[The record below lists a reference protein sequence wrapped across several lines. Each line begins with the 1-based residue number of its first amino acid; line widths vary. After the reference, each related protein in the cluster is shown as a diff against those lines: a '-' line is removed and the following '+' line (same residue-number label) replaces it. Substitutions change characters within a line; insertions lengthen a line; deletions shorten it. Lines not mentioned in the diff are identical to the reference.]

1 MIDLSRSALERHSLD
16 MRQFIDARASTLP
29 GGQRIIDVYNSSG
42 LNFTLL
48 PDRGLDIWTAHYKG
62 LPLTWISQGSP
73 HAPDFG
79 ASWLRQFNGGLLT
92 TCGLRHAGPP
102 ETDTLSGEQRDVHG
116 LYTRL
121 KAYNLNI
128 AGAWL
133 DEDYA
138 LEVRAT
144 ITEAGL
150 FQEQLRLERVYRVV
164 LGRPEIEIRDTVR
177 NLYDTPVP
185 LMVLYHFNVG
195 YPLVRDGAQLYTPS
209 QAIIPRDEAA
219 RAGHATWHTY
229 GNAVPGYAE
238 QVFYHHVKQQ
248 SSLSRVLLSNGDM
261 GLRLEWDTRSAP
273 YFTQWK
279 NLRQGIYVSGIEPG
293 NCLPEGQNAARQHGR
308 LQMLQPGET
317 RDFAC
322 RLYVAASAA
331 LPAEI
336 KAIEALESDGYP
348 AAGFNG
354 SGL

>member
-1 MIDLSRSALERHSLD
+1 MIDLSRSALDRHGLD
-16 MRQFIDARASTLP
+16 MRQFIDARVSTLP
-29 GGQRIIDVYNSSG
+29 SGQRIIDVHNSSG
-42 LNFTLL
+42 LHFTLL
-48 PDRGLDIWTAHYKG
+48 PDRGLDIWTAHYRG
-62 LPLTWISQGSP
+62 APLTWISQGSP

-79 ASWLRQFNGGLLT
+79 ATWLRLFNGGLLT

-102 ETDTLSGEQRDVHG
+102 ETDALSGEQRDVHG

-121 KAYNLNI
+121 KAYNVNI
-128 AGAWL
+128 SGTWL
-133 DEDYA
+133 DDEYA

-164 LGRPEIEIRDTVR
+164 LGHPQIEIRDTVR
-177 NLYDTPVP
+177 NLYDVPVP

-195 YPLVRDGAQLYTPS
+195 YPLVRDGAQLYTSS
-209 QAIIPRDEAA
+209 QTIIPRDEAA
-219 RAGHATWHTY
+219 RAGYATWHTY
-229 GNAVPGYAE
+229 GHAVPGYAE
-238 QVFYHHVKQQ
+238 QVFYHHVRQQ
-248 SSLSRVLLSNGDM
+248 NSLSRVLLSNGDM
-261 GLRLEWDTRSAP
+261 GLCLEWDTDSAP

-293 NCLPEGQNAARQHGR
+293 NCLPEGQNAARHHGR

-317 RDFAC
+317 RDFLC
-322 RLYVAASAA
+322 RLHVADSAA

-336 KAIEALESDGYP
+336 NAIEVLQNDGQP
-348 AAGFNG
+348 VAGFNA

>member
-1 MIDLSRSALERHSLD
+1 MTDLSRRTLERHSLD
-16 MRQFIDARASTLP
+16 ARQFIDARASTLP
-29 GGQRIIDVYNSSG
+29 DGQRSIDVYNSSG

-92 TCGLRHAGPP
+92 TCGLRHAGGP
-102 ETDTLSGEQRDVHG
+102 ETDTINGEQRDIHG

-121 KAYNLNI
+121 KAYNVNSS
-128 AGAWL
+128 GAWQN
-133 DEDYA
+133 DTYT

-144 ITEAGL
+144 IVEAGL
-150 FQEQLRLERVYRVV
+150 FQEQIHLDRVYRVV

-177 NLYDTPVP
+177 NLYDVPVP

-195 YPLVRDGAQLYTPS
+195 YPLVREGAQLHVPS

-219 RAGHATWHTY
+219 HAGHATWNIY

-238 QVFYHHVKQQ
+238 QVFYHHVKQRDG
-248 SSLSRVLLSNGDM
+248 LSRVLLSNGDM
-261 GLRLEWDTRSAP
+261 GLRLEWDTGSAP

-279 NLRQGIYVSGIEPG
+279 NLRQGIYISGIEPG
-293 NCLPEGQNAARQHGR
+293 NCLPEGQNAARAHGR
-308 LQMLQPGET
+308 LDMLQPGEQ
-317 RDFAC
+317 RDFTC
-322 RLYVAASAA
+322 RLHILERAA
-331 LPAEI
+331 LSAEI
-336 KAIEALESDGYP
+336 NAVEELGTDGHP
-348 AAGFNG
+348 VIGFNG

>member
-1 MIDLSRSALERHSLD
+1 MIDLSRRALERHSLD
-16 MRQFIDARASTLP
+16 LRQFIDARPSSLP
-29 GGQRIIDVYNSSG
+29 DGQRIIDIYNSSG

-48 PDRGLDIWTAHYKG
+48 PERGLDIWTAHYKG

-102 ETDTLSGEQRDVHG
+102 ETDTISGEHRDVHG

-121 KAYNLNI
+121 KVGNLNI
-128 AGAWL
+128 TGAWL
-133 DEDYA
+133 NDEYA

-144 ITEAGL
+144 IAEAGL

-164 LGRPEIEIRDTVR
+164 LGRSEIEIRDTVR
-177 NLYDTPVP
+177 NLYDVPVP

-195 YPLVRDGAQLYTPS
+195 YPLVRDSAQLYTPS
-209 QAIIPRDEAA
+209 QAIIPRDQAA
-219 RAGHATWHTY
+219 RAGHATSHTY
-229 GNAVPGYAE
+229 GEAVPGYAE

-248 SSLSRVLLSNGDM
+248 NSLSRVLLSNGDM

-279 NLRQGIYVSGIEPG
+279 NLRHGIYVSGIEPG
-293 NCLPEGQNAARQHGR
+293 NCLPEGQNAARRHGR
-308 LQMLQPGET
+308 LQILQPGEHH
-317 RDFAC
+317 DFTC
-322 RLYVAASAA
+322 RLHVMEGTA
-331 LPAEI
+331 LSTEI
-336 KAIEALESDGYP
+336 KAVEALQKDGQP
-348 AAGFNG
+348 VAGFDG